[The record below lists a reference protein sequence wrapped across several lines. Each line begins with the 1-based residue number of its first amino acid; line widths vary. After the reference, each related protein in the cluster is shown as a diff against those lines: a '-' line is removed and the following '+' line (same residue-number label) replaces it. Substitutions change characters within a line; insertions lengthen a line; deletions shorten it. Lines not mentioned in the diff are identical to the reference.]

1 MNAAL
6 GETERIQLV
15 QDLRGVIGALERHD
29 DADFEHR
36 LGQLL
41 RAREE
46 GLFVHVAKLTRELH
60 RALSDMRL
68 DNRLAELAGS
78 EIPDACGRLDY
89 VVQVTERAAHRTLD
103 LVEASRALASDI
115 VSCAGGV
122 TPEGARRAIVLDAE
136 KLRGHLS
143 ELAQAQEYQDISGQ
157 IIRRVIDLVR
167 NVENALLDLLRVSG
181 SRAQPGAAPRAVA
194 PGSLQ
199 GPAVPGTVSGASQQD
214 ADELLASLG
223 F

>member
-6 GETERIQLV
+6 GDAERIRLV
-15 QDLRGVIGALERHD
+15 QDLRGIIGALEQRD
-29 DADFEHR
+29 DDDFEQR

-103 LVEASRALASDI
+103 LVEASRALATDI
-115 VSCAGGV
+115 ASCASGV
-122 TPEGARRAIVLDAE
+122 TPAGAGQAIMLDAE
-136 KLRGHLS
+136 RLRGHLT

-167 NVENALLDLLRVSG
+167 NVENALLDLLRISG
-181 SRAQPGAAPRAVA
+181 SRAQPGAVRAVV

-199 GPAVPGTVSGASQQD
+199 GPAVPGTVSGASQHD